1 MQNISFSIKRKMIL
15 RGHFGWL
22 FSIKELASVEQM
34 DVDKLVRCPKM
45 VINDPGLSGSDK
57 AFEVFVKP
65 LQIYFSVLL
74 AYTVGRFIPVQKP

>member
-1 MQNISFSIKRKMIL
+1 MVL
-15 RGHFGWL
+15 RGHFGCL

-34 DVDKLVRCPKM
+34 DGDKLVCCPKM
-45 VINDPGLSGSDK
+45 VINDPGLSRSDK

-74 AYTVGRFIPVQKP
+74 AYTAGRFIPVRTP